1 MKKIDPMKK
10 VGFITFNNEVTVFAD
25 DKTQIVN
32 ILGDKLYKKQ
42 EIINSLSTF
51 KMVSPLGDAYESL
64 INSLNKTEAKGQTAL
79 GPALVSAI

>member
-1 MKKIDPMKK
+1 M
-10 VGFITFNNEVTVFAD
+10 
-25 DKTQIVN
+25 
-32 ILGDKLYKKQ
+32 GDKLYKKQ
-42 EIINSLSTF
+42 EIINSLSAF

>member
-1 MKKIDPMKK
+1 MKKIDPLKK
-10 VGFITFNNEVTVFAD
+10 VGFITFNSEVTVFAD

-42 EIINSLSTF
+42 EIINSLSAF

-64 INSLNKTEAKGQTAL
+64 INSLTKTEAKGQTAL